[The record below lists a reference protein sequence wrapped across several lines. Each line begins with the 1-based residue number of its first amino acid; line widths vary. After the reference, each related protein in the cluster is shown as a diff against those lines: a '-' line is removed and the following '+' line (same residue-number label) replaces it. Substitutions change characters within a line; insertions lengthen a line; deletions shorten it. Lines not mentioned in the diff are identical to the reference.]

1 MEKII
6 ILACVTS
13 IMISY
18 ILFLVG
24 SLKFLGEYREEDI
37 PKEGGCYLLVTA
49 IILFIPIWNIIR
61 TVKFII
67 NPSKHILK

>member
-18 ILFLVG
+18 ILFLIG
-24 SLKFLGEYREEDI
+24 SLRFLGEYREEDI
-37 PKEGGCYLLVTA
+37 QKEGGYYLLATA

-61 TVKFII
+61 AVKFVT
-67 NPSKHILK
+67 NPSKYILK